1 MMNFGQLSTIYHG
14 IKQQEG
20 ETAATATREVI
31 VHVFG
36 QVQAFISD
44 TATLGETADQVVNTI
59 EYLDKTRTDVQIDRD
74 ALYAWAW
81 AYTTNSHTL
90 PNGITLTPHTRTHG
104 TQRTLLHRIH

>member
-20 ETAATATREVI
+20 ETAA
-31 VHVFG
+31 
-36 QVQAFISD
+36 